1 MLTALTQSRGNI
13 PVSIKTAHYSKARMY
28 HILAGGLP
36 NFSRQGLFYV
46 PLLYLL
52 PAVYGKTGIYLQP
65 PLSDFYPSCL
75 PLRSFTGGIGKM
87 F

>member
-13 PVSIKTAHYSKARMY
+13 PVSIKTAHYSKACMY

-36 NFSRQGLFYV
+36 NFSRQGLFYA

-52 PAVYGKTGIYLQP
+52 PAVYGKNGIYLRH
-65 PLSDFYPSCL
+65 PLSDFL
-75 PLRSFTGGIGKM
+75 PFLPVCRCGRLQVV
-87 F
+87 